1 MTDNEAIEK
10 ATEKLGSLCYL
21 SETIT
26 NPGLRKVYD
35 NMAEWLSKVVYLAR
49 IGLKGQQEQERNEP
63 LTLDELREMDGE
75 PVLLETGEV
84 SIREQLIAA
93 WEILIDHDEDCF
105 FFTRRKRGFSA
116 KNYGLTWLAYRR
128 KPEEAQT

>member
-1 MTDNEAIEK
+1 MTREEAIKWIERINAKYIHGGDENFDAQRSAALEMAIYALRAQEAAEK
-10 ATEKLGSLCYL
+10 NK
-21 SETIT
+21 
-26 NPGLRKVYD
+26 
-35 NMAEWLSKVVYLAR
+35 
-49 IGLKGQQEQERNEP
+49 P

-84 SIREQLIAA
+84 SIREQLIAV

-116 KNYGLTWLAYRR
+116 KNYGLTWLAYGR
-128 KPEEAQT
+128 KSGNMA

>member
-1 MTDNEAIEK
+1 MTREEAIRRIK
-10 ATEKLGSLCYL
+10 DH
-21 SETIT
+21 I
-26 NPGLRKVYD
+26 KVHHIGEYPHIRIAEAL
-35 NMAEWLSKVVYLAR
+35 NMAIAALRA
-49 IGLKGQQEQERNEP
+49 QQEAEKNEP

-105 FFTRRKRGFSA
+105 FFTRRKKGFSA

-128 KPEEAQT
+128 KKEV